1 LIIDFSVVWLMVMVL
16 PSFVIDEP
24 LSENPTLGN
33 AHAVPAHKTNMTVM
47 IHDST
52 FALLPLLI
60 RIKPP
65 FSSSSPVSLFV
76 VF

>member
-1 LIIDFSVVWLMVMVL
+1 
-16 PSFVIDEP
+16 
-24 LSENPTLGN
+24 
-33 AHAVPAHKTNMTVM
+33 VPAHKTNMTVM

-52 FALLPLLI
+52 FALLPFLI